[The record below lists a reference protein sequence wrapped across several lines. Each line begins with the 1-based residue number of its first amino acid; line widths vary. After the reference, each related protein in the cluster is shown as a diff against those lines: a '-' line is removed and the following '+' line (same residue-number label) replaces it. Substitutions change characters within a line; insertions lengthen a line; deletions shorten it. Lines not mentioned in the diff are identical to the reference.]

1 MFKRVVLTTV
11 VALAVL
17 AAIFGYKAYTVR
29 KTMATMAGMRPAPAA
44 VTSAAATPET
54 WRETL
59 SAVGTVES
67 YQGVTLRSEIEGRIV
82 RIAFQSGATVK
93 AGEVLVE
100 LEADTELAQLKS
112 LEAAAKLARASLER
126 ARDLRRTNTN
136 TEVDLETAEA
146 GHAQAIAAIEGIKAI
161 LARKRIVAPFDG
173 RLGIRQ
179 VNIGQFLSKGDA
191 IVSLEA
197 VNPAYVDFALPQQD
211 LLQLKVGLDVE
222 VTVDAFPGRTF
233 AGKIEAINPR
243 VTEATR
249 NVRLRAIV
257 QNPDEVLRPGLFAR
271 VSVQLPAETAV
282 LQLPATAIV
291 YSPYGN
297 SVYVIV
303 EKAAP
308 DGAKQ
313 LVVEQRFVT
322 TGAKRGDQVSI
333 LKGLKPGEQ
342 VVTAGQMKLRNGA
355 PVRVDNTV
363 VPANSPTPKPAQT

>member
-1 MFKRVVLTTV
+1 MIKRVILTTL
-11 VALAVL
+11 VAVAIL

-29 KTMATMAGMRPAPAA
+29 KAKAAMAGMRPAPAT
-44 VTSAAATPET
+44 VTSASATPET

-82 RIAFQSGATVK
+82 RIAFQSGAAVK
-93 AGEVLVE
+93 AGDVLVE
-100 LEADTELAQLKS
+100 LEADAELAQLKS
-112 LEAAAKLARASLER
+112 LEAATKLAAASLER

-146 GHAQAIAAIEGIKAI
+146 GHAQAVAAIEGIKAT
-161 LARKRIVAPFDG
+161 LAKKRIVAPFSG

-197 VNPAYVDFALPQQD
+197 IHPAYVDFALPQQD
-211 LLQLKVGLDVE
+211 LPQLAVGLEVQ
-222 VTVDAFPGRTF
+222 VTVDAFPDRAFVGR
-233 AGKIEAINPR
+233 IEAINPR

-249 NVRLRAIV
+249 NVRLRAV
-257 QNPDEVLRPGLFAR
+257 VPNPDEILRPGLFAR
-271 VSVQLPAETAV
+271 VAVQLPGETAV
-282 LQLPATAIV
+282 LQLPSTAIV

-308 DGAKQ
+308 DGSKQ
-313 LVVEQRFVT
+313 LVVEQRFIT
-322 TGAKRGDQVSI
+322 TGAKRGDQVAI
-333 LKGLKPGEQ
+333 LKGLQPGDQ

-355 PVRVDNTV
+355 PVRVDNSV

>member
-1 MFKRVVLTTV
+1 MIKRVFLTTL
-11 VALAVL
+11 VAVAIL

-29 KTMATMAGMRPAPAA
+29 KAKAAMAGMRPAPAT
-44 VTSAAATPET
+44 VTSASATPER

-67 YQGVTLRSEIEGRIV
+67 YQGVTLRSEIEGRII
-82 RIAFQSGATVK
+82 RIAFQSGAAVK
-93 AGEVLVE
+93 AGDVLVE
-100 LEADTELAQLKS
+100 LEADAELAQLKS
-112 LEAAAKLARASLER
+112 LEAATKLAAASLER

-146 GHAQAIAAIEGIKAI
+146 GHAQAVAAIEGIKAT
-161 LARKRIVAPFDG
+161 LAKKRIVAPFSG

-179 VNIGQFLSKGDA
+179 VNIGQFLSKSDA

-197 VNPAYVDFALPQQD
+197 IHPAYVDFALPQQD
-211 LLQLKVGLDVE
+211 LPQLAVGLEVQ
-222 VTVDAFPGRTF
+222 VTVDAFPDRAF
-233 AGKIEAINPR
+233 VGKIEAINPR

-249 NVRLRAIV
+249 NVRLRAV
-257 QNPDEVLRPGLFAR
+257 VPNPDEILRPGLFAR
-271 VSVQLPAETAV
+271 VAVQLPRETAV
-282 LQLPATAIV
+282 LQLPSTAIV

-308 DGAKQ
+308 DGSKQ
-313 LVVEQRFVT
+313 LVVEQRFIT
-322 TGAKRGDQVSI
+322 TGAKRGDQVAI
-333 LKGLKPGEQ
+333 LKGLQPGDQ

-355 PVRVDNTV
+355 PVRIDNSV

>member
-1 MFKRVVLTTV
+1 MIKRVVLTTL

-29 KTMATMAGMRPAPAA
+29 KAMAAMAGMRPAPAA

-67 YQGVTLRSEIEGRIV
+67 YQGVTLRSEIEGRII
-82 RIAFQSGATVK
+82 RIGFQSGAVVK

-112 LEAAAKLARASLER
+112 LEAAAKLAAASLER

-136 TEVDLETAEA
+136 TQVDLDTAEA
-146 GHAQAIAAIEGIKAI
+146 GYAQAVAAIEGIKAT
-161 LARKRIVAPFDG
+161 LAKKRIVAPFGG

-179 VNIGQFLSKGDA
+179 VNIGQFLSKGDP

-197 VNPAYVDFALPQQD
+197 IDPAYVDFALPQQD
-211 LLQLKVGLDVE
+211 LLQLKAGLEVE

-233 AGKIEAINPR
+233 SGRIEAINPR
-243 VTEATR
+243 VSETTR
-249 NVRLRAIV
+249 NVRLRAV
-257 QNPDEVLRPGLFAR
+257 VANRDETLRPGLFAR
-271 VSVQLPAETAV
+271 VSVLLPTETAV
-282 LQLPATAIV
+282 LQLPSTAIV

-297 SVYVIV
+297 SVFVIV

-322 TGAKRGDQVSI
+322 TGARRGDQVSI
-333 LKGLKPGEQ
+333 LKGLKAGEQ
-342 VVTAGQMKLRNGA
+342 VVTAGQMKLRNGV

>member
-1 MFKRVVLTTV
+1 MIKRVVLTTF

-17 AAIFGYKAYTVR
+17 AAIFGYKAHTVR
-29 KTMATMAGMRPAPAA
+29 KTMAAMAGMKPAPAA
-44 VTSAAATPET
+44 VTSAPATPET

-67 YQGVTLRSEIEGRIV
+67 YQGVTLRSEIEGRII
-82 RIAFQSGATVK
+82 RIAFQSGAVVK
-93 AGEVLVE
+93 AGDVLVE

-112 LEAAAKLARASLER
+112 LEAAAKLAAASLER

-136 TEVDLETAEA
+136 TQVDLDTAEA
-146 GHAQAIAAIEGIKAI
+146 GYAQAVAAIEGIRAT
-161 LARKRIVAPFDG
+161 LAKKRIVAPFGG

-179 VNIGQFLSKGDA
+179 VNIGQFLSKGDP
-191 IVSLEA
+191 IVALEA
-197 VNPAYVDFALPQQD
+197 IDPAYVDFALPQQD
-211 LLQLKVGLDVE
+211 LLQLKAGLDVE

-243 VTEATR
+243 VSETTR

-257 QNPDEVLRPGLFAR
+257 RNPDETLRPGLFAR
-271 VSVQLPAETAV
+271 VSVMLPAETAV

-303 EKAAP
+303 EKAGP

-313 LVVEQRFVT
+313 RVVEQRFVT
-322 TGAKRGDQVSI
+322 TGARRGDQVSI
-333 LKGLKPGEQ
+333 LKGLKAGEE

-355 PVRVDNTV
+355 PVRVDNAV